1 MRISLFKDKEA
12 SLLDKFDAK
21 QREKTIAFL
30 KGQFALSEYD
40 CDDIYQDSF
49 LTLYENIKS
58 GKLKEL
64 TCSVT
69 TYFTSIC
76 KNKAMEFLRK
86 NGKQASLD
94 YDIPEICDHTFLDDK
109 IESILSLDA
118 EDKSIIE
125 KKEELVRNIVR
136 NLSAPCDDIL
146 WGYYRDG
153 YSLKALAEKYDY
165 ASESS
170 AKVTKHRCC
179 EKFRVRYNELVKSLF

>member
-1 MRISLFKDKEA
+1 
-12 SLLDKFDAK
+12 
-21 QREKTIAFL
+21 
-30 KGQFALSEYD
+30 
-40 CDDIYQDSF
+40 
-49 LTLYENIKS
+49 
-58 GKLKEL
+58 
-64 TCSVT
+64 
-69 TYFTSIC
+69 
-76 KNKAMEFLRK
+76 MEFLRQ
-86 NGKQASLD
+86 NGKQVSLD
-94 YDIPEICDHTFLDDK
+94 YDISEICDHTFLDAK
-109 IESILSLDA
+109 IESILSLDT
-118 EDKSIIE
+118 EDKVIIE